1 MTIAKAIA
9 RAWTDD
15 AYKAKL
21 LSDPHA
27 ALKEVGVTISDEI
40 ALKVV
45 EEKDDIRFL
54 VLPKPPPQAGDLSL
68 TDLEQQAGAPPT
80 QEMNCYS
87 SHTSSCSQCN
97 PITSD
102 FCP

>member
-27 ALKEVGVTISDEI
+27 ALKEVGITISDEI

-45 EEKDDIRFL
+45 EEKDDTRFL
-54 VLPKPPPQAGDLSL
+54 VLPKSPPQAGDLSL
-68 TDLEQQAGAPPT
+68 TDLEQQAGVGHQTFAYPCTHSTIHCGCSTKPP
-80 QEMNCYS
+80 C
-87 SHTSSCSQCN
+87 H
-97 PITSD
+97 
-102 FCP
+102 